1 MYYFWRVIFWAP
13 NTVCF
18 IQFSPIWLVCAL
30 SILIQYNMSK
40 DFVVS
45 VLCSLSLWAV
55 PLPQLRRE
63 LRSPTGALHHL
74 YTTHLNEPIHVHHTQ
89 VHHLYT
95 KHCYL
100 HCCTYAPYTLKYTL
114 NTNTP
119 CTIVCTCA
127 LLHHYGLCIGL
138 PQVQYRVYTGLP
150 SKHTTNCCMCHT

>member
-40 DFVVS
+40 DFVLS
-45 VLCSLSLWAV
+45 VLYSLSLWAV
-55 PLPQLRRE
+55 PLLQLRRE

-100 HCCTYAPYTLKYTL
+100 HCCSYALAWVVL
-114 NTNTP
+114 
-119 CTIVCTCA
+119 V
-127 LLHHYGLCIGL
+127 
-138 PQVQYRVYTGLP
+138 QVAPHDWNRLDSWYFGNFGQLDIWAR
-150 SKHTTNCCMCHT
+150 SKSDGK